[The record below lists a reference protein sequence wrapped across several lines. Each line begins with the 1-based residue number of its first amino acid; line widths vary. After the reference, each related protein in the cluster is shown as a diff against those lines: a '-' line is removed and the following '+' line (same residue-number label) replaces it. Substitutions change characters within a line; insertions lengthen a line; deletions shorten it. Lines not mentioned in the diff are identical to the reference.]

1 MGQRAAVPALIVE
14 AEHEEDPSAAQPG
27 LPFDHTE
34 DPVEW
39 VSYVEWET
47 VPPA

>member
-1 MGQRAAVPALIVE
+1 MIHVTDVVVPYLRNKIKAM
-14 AEHEEDPSAAQPG
+14 G